1 MTRQDCNTSMFLG
14 VTPEEVAACIKDE
27 MDTHE
32 GLDVDEV
39 GSMTIEP
46 FIITKAE
53 IANMG
58 DFEGW

>member
-1 MTRQDCNTSMFLG
+1 MFLG